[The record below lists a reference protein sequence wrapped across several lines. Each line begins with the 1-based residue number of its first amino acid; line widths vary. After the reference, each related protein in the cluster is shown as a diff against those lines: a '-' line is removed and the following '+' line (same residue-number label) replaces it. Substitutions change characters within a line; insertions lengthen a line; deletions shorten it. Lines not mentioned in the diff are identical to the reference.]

1 MINSMAGRDTTGE
14 MLLVTAPR
22 FYLVG
27 LFTGGYVLNE
37 LHPRLCSIA
46 PMELSLHVVHS
57 NFPIARCSGYSSSL
71 NELGFVPEGTG
82 VRRRKNCSSLPKE
95 LEFVAGRT
103 ETCFPWFSKTMGNDY
118 NVSRRY
124 SQLVKRGTSLTRSK
138 GRPSIWAITRRLIMP
153 CPTANSVCPSKWLRT

>member
-27 LFTGGYVLNE
+27 LFTGGYASIGSTPGYVPSLLWSFPTMSFIATSL
-37 LHPRLCSIA
+37 LHAVAVTVRPRT
-46 PMELSLHVVHS
+46 
-57 NFPIARCSGYSSSL
+57 NWGSS
-71 NELGFVPEGTG
+71 
-82 VRRRKNCSSLPKE
+82 PKE
-95 LEFVAGRT
+95 LQFVAGRT

-138 GRPSIWAITRRLIMP
+138 GRPSIWAMTRRLIMP